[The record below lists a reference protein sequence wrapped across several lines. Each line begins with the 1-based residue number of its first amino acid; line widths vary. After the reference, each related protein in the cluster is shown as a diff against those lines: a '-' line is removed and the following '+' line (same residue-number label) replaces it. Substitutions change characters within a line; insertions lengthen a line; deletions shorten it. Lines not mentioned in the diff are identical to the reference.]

1 MWQSIQVA
9 GVLLTEAIELHFVF
23 SVALVF
29 HSYRDTNVLARK
41 NCSRPVEAE
50 LLPRSS
56 CFLVSKAKGFVKWK
70 DVAFIGYL

>member
-1 MWQSIQVA
+1 MLTLTDISNHMTCPAGGGGLWQSIQVA

-41 NCSRPVEAE
+41 NC
-50 LLPRSS
+50 
-56 CFLVSKAKGFVKWK
+56 
-70 DVAFIGYL
+70 